1 MFIIVMKKQ
10 MLVFRQWNSNSKQNP
25 TSHQNMSESHRPKES
40 FKLQK
45 QAKLI

>member
-1 MFIIVMKKQ
+1 MKKQ
-10 MLVFRQWNSNSKQNP
+10 MLVFRQGNSNSKGNKQNP
-25 TSHQNMSESHRPKES
+25 TSHQNMSKSHRPKES